1 MRDESGNVIAEFA
14 LIGLL
19 FFFLIGVAIQGAIL
33 FSAWLIITNLTDEG
47 ARYAAPCYQRPVQ
60 ACTTTDV
67 QNYVYSQGARLV
79 DETQLAITVTPGTG
93 VITVSANYQ
102 APLLVPFINGI
113 LPNPTTLV
121 AASTMRLEN
130 GGS

>member
-1 MRDESGNVIAEFA
+1 MKALTSIRALLGRFRRDEQGATIMLVTVMI
-14 LIGLL
+14 
-19 FFFLIGVAIQGAIL
+19 VAILGFAAMVTDSGAAYWNRRML
-33 FSAWLIITNLTDEG
+33 QNGVDG
-47 ARYAAPCYQRPVQ
+47 ASLA
-60 ACTTTDV
+60 
-67 QNYVYSQGARLV
+67 GAS
-79 DETQLAITVTPGTG
+79 QLAITVTPGTG